1 MRIRNR
7 LSSPAAA
14 VLLTVLFPGLGHWAI
29 GHGRRGLKVAVPAIA
44 LSVLA
49 VVLFIFNRHAI
60 FDSLFSSSLVLV
72 DGALLLYRVWAIV
85 DAYMMATAPAAGE
98 EIDSRVQSK
107 KPVAPPSRVRFGRNV
122 TTAILGAVILANVG
136 AQVALGALVVQYRDV
151 LDSAFSQDAPGWFG
165 SGNLIAGETLP
176 PLPSASGA
184 LDEPTASDSATN
196 SGASP
201 SAVGSATAGPS
212 ASMPVVTPAPT
223 TDAGIP
229 VFTPE
234 QFGAN
239 TTPEEWRADGYL
251 NVLLVGIDQGV
262 GRWSL
267 RPDTNILLQVQ
278 ISTGKA
284 VMYGIP
290 RNLENIPLPP
300 EAASANPCHCF
311 PYPNLLNALWLDA
324 VRRPTAYPYAGT
336 DFVRGFKAMEG
347 AVGEYLG
354 LHVDGAVV
362 INLMGFVKLIDALL
376 PDGLSINVPTK
387 IVDKQYSRPQDGVD
401 ITITINAGQQRMNGF
416 TALAY
421 ARSRHQDSDYGR
433 MSRQQDVLLALRK
446 QVDPCA
452 VLPRVPT
459 VLSALGDALWTDM
472 PKGDASALAAIAQRV
487 GTGNIKSVE
496 LTPAVT
502 GNPVGFLTVPRLAT
516 VRNLVAHGLDDV
528 PASTTGGGGGSGGGG
543 LSC

>member
-1 MRIRNR
+1 
-7 LSSPAAA
+7 
-14 VLLTVLFPGLGHWAI
+14 
-29 GHGRRGLKVAVPAIA
+29 
-44 LSVLA
+44 
-49 VVLFIFNRHAI
+49 
-60 FDSLFSSSLVLV
+60 
-72 DGALLLYRVWAIV
+72 
-85 DAYMMATAPAAGE
+85 
-98 EIDSRVQSK
+98 
-107 KPVAPPSRVRFGRNV
+107 
-122 TTAILGAVILANVG
+122 
-136 AQVALGALVVQYRDV
+136 
-151 LDSAFSQDAPGWFG
+151 
-165 SGNLIAGETLP
+165 
-176 PLPSASGA
+176 
-184 LDEPTASDSATN
+184 
-196 SGASP
+196 
-201 SAVGSATAGPS
+201 
-212 ASMPVVTPAPT
+212 
-223 TDAGIP
+223 
-229 VFTPE
+229 
-234 QFGAN
+234 
-239 TTPEEWRADGYL
+239 
-251 NVLLVGIDQGV
+251 
-262 GRWSL
+262 
-267 RPDTNILLQVQ
+267 
-278 ISTGKA
+278 
-284 VMYGIP
+284 
-290 RNLENIPLPP
+290 
-300 EAASANPCHCF
+300 
-311 PYPNLLNALWLDA
+311 
-324 VRRPTAYPYAGT
+324 
-336 DFVRGFKAMEG
+336 MEG